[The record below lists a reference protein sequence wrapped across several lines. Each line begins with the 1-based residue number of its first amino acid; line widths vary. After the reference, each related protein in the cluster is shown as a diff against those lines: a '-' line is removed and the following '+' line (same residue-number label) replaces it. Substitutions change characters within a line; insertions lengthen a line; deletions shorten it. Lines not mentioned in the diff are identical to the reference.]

1 MHTQEHPL
9 YGCSTFDFPAKQTRM
24 AKLSSPLLLAA
35 CLLLSFAVISA
46 VAKTEKDVTELRV
59 R

>member
-1 MHTQEHPL
+1 
-9 YGCSTFDFPAKQTRM
+9 M
-24 AKLSSPLLLAA
+24 AKLSTPLLLAA

-59 R
+59 RGAGVIR